1 MKGLTFKDLS
11 FLKKIIAE
19 YGNITVAELLTKLK

>member
-1 MKGLTFKDLS
+1 MKGIIFKDKD

-19 YGNITVAELLTKLK
+19 YGNITLAELLTKLK